1 MTEHLQGLSFDV
13 VVLTLATLRQPIT
26 ALLAGASNL

>member
-26 ALLAGASNL
+26 ALLPRGDNL